1 MLWRQDEATPV
12 HNQPTLTHLHTHTQD
27 YIYTKYT
34 IIPMNCPIPFDL
46 DLHQHWRNH
55 SIVTDEMVAYLKK
68 SFRLK
73 PHEGLMEVSRKRFE
87 SLFFPLEDGQCAWQ
101 RMDIRNGAFQ
111 PIAPEVVAPTM
122 IITDK
127 NGRNPMVVPQALE
140 VFQHKD
146 IEGKVVATGK
156 ATIED
161 NDFIVHV
168 KRLTEAVDMGNSIMR
183 LNDIAVN
190 KISLCQ
196 LHNEWCYVGRVI
208 ALKKQEAVPH

>member
-1 MLWRQDEATPV
+1 
-12 HNQPTLTHLHTHTQD
+12 
-27 YIYTKYT
+27 
-34 IIPMNCPIPFDL
+34 MNCPIPFDL

-87 SLFFPLEDGQCAWQ
+87 SLFFQLEDGKSAWQ

-140 VFQHKD
+140 VFQHKET
-146 IEGKVVATGK
+146 EGKVVATGK
-156 ATIED
+156 SSIGD

-168 KRLTEAVDMGNSIMR
+168 KRLTEALDMGNFVMR
-183 LNDIAVN
+183 MNDITVK
-190 KISLCQ
+190 KISLHQ
-196 LHNEWCYVGRVI
+196 LHNEFRYVGTVVP
-208 ALKKQEAVPH
+208 LKKQEAVPH